1 MGKHGEVISMGEIA
15 DEMIDSILFGKR
27 SASYSNKKGNNN
39 MYNNNSNYPQ
49 YEREVAKIFKMQNA
63 DNGQYAVVVEKGV
76 HKEVI
81 ITSFDRSKFRAK
93 GFIKTNESIFN
104 RNFNDVKEIINMH
117 DVFQGLVNAL
127 NNLYS
132 ADLLIETQYN
142 ALLDGFEPFIFEAL
156 DFSEFTSYLEKDS
169 SLNANKKKRISRR
182 GRA

>member
-1 MGKHGEVISMGEIA
+1 MGKHREVISVGEIA
-15 DEMIDSILFGKR
+15 DEMIDSMLFGKIP
-27 SASYSNKKGNNN
+27 SSYTSRKGSRK
-39 MYNNNSNYPQ
+39 MNSNSNSYPQ
-49 YEREVAKIFKMQNA
+49 YEREVAKIFKMQTA

-117 DVFQGLVNAL
+117 DMFQALVNAL